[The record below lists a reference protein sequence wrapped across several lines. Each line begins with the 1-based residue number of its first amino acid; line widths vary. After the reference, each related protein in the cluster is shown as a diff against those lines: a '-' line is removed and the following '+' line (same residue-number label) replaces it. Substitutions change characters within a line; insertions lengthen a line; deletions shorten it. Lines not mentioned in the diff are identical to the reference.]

1 MIVFFLQFAVFDQ
14 KCYFCEKFF
23 VMNKSQK
30 TSFCRIISDL
40 IKADSVIDRRELNI
54 FEKIKHD
61 FHISGDNLKDA
72 NFISFADAVDNLQ
85 SLSREQKEQVIS
97 TAQEITIADGM
108 CNKDEALLMLAL
120 EYCLER
126 KSRASMIQVLHPG
139 LKMENSQVMYLEND
153 FDANVNSLIKEN
165 YHKIENSMRLAGLS
179 FIYIP
184 RITEVYNETPEG
196 LLKDVIKFLSP
207 DYVDEEFDKIVNK
220 LKKMSTSEFCE
231 EELCKKLHIDDAN
244 FQKPSLL
251 IKVSKTI
258 TADNT
263 YDNFLRIELKKNFV
277 DEIVQLN
284 YRLTSMLNAEYSIVR
299 NIFHTQDRF
308 VYDGIY
314 KEVLDL
320 CLLREAERSTIL
332 IDPYHQKI
340 RFPEINSELE
350 VPRAAR
356 ALYVLLLMESARGG
370 IDFSNPMDW
379 SEDYRKKIR
388 EKYKHIYKNF
398 GGNIDEAPDI
408 ELSSI
413 RNPRVSNIRS
423 AIFNLEDQLMN
434 TDDYQVHL
442 RHGKCRIYIDPSLIN
457 VISQDGNKI
466 PWNQSKEW
474 SRIME
479 L

>member
-1 MIVFFLQFAVFDQ
+1 
-14 KCYFCEKFF
+14 
-23 VMNKSQK
+23 MNKSQK

-61 FHISGDNLKDA
+61 FHISEDNLKDA

-85 SLSREQKEQVIS
+85 SLSREEKEQVIS
-97 TAQEITIADGM
+97 AAQEITIADGM

-120 EYCLER
+120 EYCLEK

-139 LKMENSQVMYLEND
+139 LKMENSQVMYLEKY
-153 FDANVNSLIKEN
+153 FDANINSLIKEN

-244 FQKPSLL
+244 FQKPALL

-340 RFPEINSELE
+340 RFPE
-350 VPRAAR
+350 
-356 ALYVLLLMESARGG
+356 
-370 IDFSNPMDW
+370 
-379 SEDYRKKIR
+379 
-388 EKYKHIYKNF
+388 
-398 GGNIDEAPDI
+398 
-408 ELSSI
+408 
-413 RNPRVSNIRS
+413 
-423 AIFNLEDQLMN
+423 
-434 TDDYQVHL
+434 
-442 RHGKCRIYIDPSLIN
+442 
-457 VISQDGNKI
+457 
-466 PWNQSKEW
+466 
-474 SRIME
+474 
-479 L
+479 